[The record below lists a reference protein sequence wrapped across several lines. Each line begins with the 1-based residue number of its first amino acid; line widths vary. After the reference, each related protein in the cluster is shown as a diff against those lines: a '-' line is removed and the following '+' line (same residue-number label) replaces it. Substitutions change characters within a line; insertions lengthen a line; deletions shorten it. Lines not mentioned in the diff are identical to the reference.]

1 MAAGFHHWVESAE
14 SMPQKGL
21 QGRKL
26 NLLSGKRVSQIH
38 ETSLRILN
46 EVGVLV
52 DDEGFRRTLADAGA
66 TIDDAN
72 RIVRLPPEEVHR
84 LVALA
89 PSEFLL
95 AGRSPG
101 HDLHLGNRHVHLGTG
116 GAAVRV
122 LDLDDE
128 TLRPSTLSD
137 QYALARL
144 VETLENVHFFQC
156 PVVCSDVPKESV
168 TINSFYAALAGT
180 TKNVQ
185 ESATNP
191 DAVADVIEMAEMI
204 AGDLPSL
211 RDRPFISFVVSLMI
225 SPLRLDA
232 GVARCMRRMLEAGI
246 PVALSCAPVTGLSAP
261 ATLAG
266 LLTLAH
272 AEQLFAISLAQAIA
286 PGSRIL
292 YGIVPG
298 VANMWNMGFLG
309 GAIESGMMNA
319 AAVLLARHV
328 GVPIYSDAGGADA
341 KMPDIQAGYEK
352 AFNILQVALSGG
364 DYIHHSAGMLDSL
377 MTVAYEQ
384 FVIDN
389 DINGMATRVL
399 EGIRVND
406 DTLAFDVIQKVG
418 PGGMFLTQEHT
429 RRYARSSEFYVPNGI
444 NRRPTQGEDQPTDLR
459 QHARRIARQSLDRDP
474 IPLIPPDVDAEIR
487 KRFDIRLPPP
497 G

>member
-1 MAAGFHHWVESAE
+1 
-14 SMPQKGL
+14 MPQKGL

-26 NLLSGKRVSQIH
+26 NLLSSRRVAQIH

-52 DDEGFRRTLADAGA
+52 EDDRFRHRLVRAGAIADRNRRT
-66 TIDDAN
+66 
-72 RIVRLPPEEVHR
+72 VRLPPAVVDD
-84 LVALA
+84 LVSLA
-89 PSEFLL
+89 PSEFVL
-95 AGRSPG
+95 AGREPE
-101 HDLHLGNRHVHLGTG
+101 HDLRLGNRRVHLGTG

-122 LDLDDE
+122 LDLDDG

-137 QYALARL
+137 QHALARL
-144 VETLENVHFFQC
+144 VQNLENVHFFQC
-156 PVVCSDVPKESV
+156 PVVCGDVPKEAV
-168 TINSFYAALAGT
+168 TLNSFYAALAGT

-185 ESATNP
+185 ESATDP
-191 DAVADVIEMAEMI
+191 DAVSDVVEMASLI
-204 AGDLPSL
+204 AGGHEAL
-211 RDRPFISFVVSLMI
+211 RDRPFISFVASCVI
-225 SPLRLDA
+225 SPLKLDC
-232 GVARCMRRMLEAGI
+232 GVARCLERMLEAGI

-272 AEQLFAISLAQAIA
+272 AEQLFAISLSQAIS
-286 PGSRIL
+286 PGARVL

-309 GAIESGMMNA
+309 GAIEAGMMNA
-319 AAVLLARHV
+319 AAVLLARHI

-341 KMPDIQAGYEK
+341 KTPDIQAGYEK
-352 AFNILQVALSGG
+352 GLSILQVVLSGG
-364 DYIHHSAGMLDSL
+364 DYVHHSAGMLDSL

-399 EGIRVND
+399 EGVKVND
-406 DTLAFDVIQKVG
+406 DTLAFDVIREVG
-418 PGGMFLTQEHT
+418 PGGMFLTQVHT
-429 RRYARSSEFYVPNGI
+429 RRYARSSEFYVPDGI
-444 NRRPTQGEDQPTDLR
+444 NRRPSVGDETALDLR
-459 QHARRIARQSLDRDP
+459 QHARRVARRLLDREAA
-474 IPLIPPDVDAEIR
+474 PLIPPEVDEEIR
-487 KRFDIRLPPP
+487 RRFDIRLPRL

>member
-1 MAAGFHHWVESAE
+1 
-14 SMPQKGL
+14 MPQKGL

-26 NLLSGKRVSQIH
+26 NLLSGKRVCQIH
-38 ETSLRILN
+38 EASLRILN

-52 DDEGFRRTLADAGA
+52 ADEHFRSRLAQAGA
-66 TIDDAN
+66 VTDETA
-72 RIVRLPPEEVHR
+72 RIVRLSPQVVER
-84 LVALA
+84 LLSHA
-89 PSEFLL
+89 PSEFVL
-95 AGRSPG
+95 AGRDPE
-101 HDLHLGNRHVHLGTG
+101 HDLRLGNRRVHLGTG
-116 GAAVRV
+116 GAAIRV
-122 LDLDDE
+122 LDLDDG
-128 TLRPSTLSD
+128 TLRPSVLSD

-144 VETLENVHFFQC
+144 TENLENVHFFQC
-156 PVVCSDVPKESV
+156 PVVCSDVPKEIV
-168 TINSFYAALAGT
+168 TVNSFYAALAGT

-185 ESATNP
+185 EAATDPEAVSA
-191 DAVADVIEMAEMI
+191 VVEMASLI
-204 AGDLPSL
+204 AGGLEAL
-211 RDRPFISFVVSLMI
+211 QARPFISFVASVMI
-225 SPLRLDA
+225 SPLRLDC
-232 GVARCMRRMLEAGI
+232 GVARCLERMLEARI

-272 AEQLFAISLAQAIA
+272 AEQLFAIALAQATA
-286 PGSRIL
+286 PGSRVL
-292 YGIVPG
+292 YGVVPG

-309 GAIESGMMNA
+309 GAIEAGMMNA

-352 AFNILQVALSGG
+352 AFSVLQVALSGG

-399 EGIRVND
+399 EGIKVND
-406 DTLAFDVIQKVG
+406 DTLAFDVIREVG

-429 RRYARSSEFYVPNGI
+429 RKYARSSEFYVPNGL
-444 NRRPTQGEDQPTDLR
+444 NRRSPGSDDQAADLR
-459 QHARRIARQSLDRDP
+459 QHARRVARQFLDREEP
-474 IPLIPPDVDAEIR
+474 SSIPPDVDDEVR
-487 KRFDIRLPPP
+487 KRFDIRLPKPDQRDP
-497 G
+497 RRNQTSR

>member
-1 MAAGFHHWVESAE
+1 
-14 SMPQKGL
+14 MPQKGL

-52 DDEGFRRTLADAGA
+52 GDERFRRILADAGA
-66 TIDDAN
+66 TIDDAT
-72 RIVRLPPEEVHR
+72 RIVRMRPDVVDT

-89 PSEFLL
+89 PSEFVL
-95 AGRSPG
+95 AGRVPE
-101 HDLHLGNRHVHLGTG
+101 HDLRLGNRRVHLGTG

-122 LDLDDE
+122 LDLDNE
-128 TLRPSTLSD
+128 QLRPSTLSD

-144 VETLENVHFFQC
+144 VESLENVHFFQC
-156 PVVCSDVPKESV
+156 PVVCNDVPKDCVSV
-168 TINSFYAALAGT
+168 NSFYAALAGT
-180 TKNVQ
+180 AKNVQ
-185 ESATNP
+185 EAATDP
-191 DAVADVIEMAEMI
+191 KAVSDVVEMAAMI
-204 AGDLPSL
+204 AGDRRALQE
-211 RDRPFISFVVSLMI
+211 RPFISFVVSVMI
-225 SPLRLDA
+225 SPLRLDS
-232 GVARCMRRMLEAGI
+232 GVACCMERMLESGI

-266 LLTLAH
+266 LLALAH
-272 AEQLFAISLAQAIA
+272 AEQLFAISLAQAIS
-286 PGSRIL
+286 PGCRVL
-292 YGIVPG
+292 YGVVPG

-341 KMPDIQAGYEK
+341 KIPDVQAGYEK
-352 AFNILQVALSGG
+352 AFSILQVALSGG

-399 EGIRVND
+399 EGIRVNE
-406 DTLAFDVIQKVG
+406 DTLAFDVIREVG

-429 RRYARSSEFYVPNGI
+429 RKYARSSEFYVPNGI
-444 NRRPTQGEDQPTDLR
+444 NRRPMSEDVQPADLR
-459 QHARRIARQSLDRDP
+459 QHARRVARQSIDRDP
-474 IPLIPPDVDAEIR
+474 IPLIPEDVDKAIR
-487 KRFDIRLPPP
+487 KRFDILLPRPI
-497 G
+497 